1 MAVPAAD
8 LAHAGAGRGA
18 QSRVPDDL
26 RLLLAFTGRAAD
38 TRALVRKVRAFADG
52 DPRRWT
58 LVADEIAA
66 QAEALRAA
74 LEAGAR
80 EPALA
85 AVRAG
90 AAAMARLGE
99 EAEAGIITAELTLAC
114 ALAASAGAAG
124 KPERAGGGDC
134 AVVLAFGDAARDRAE
149 AALRPHFPVFRVA
162 PA

>member
-1 MAVPAAD
+1 MATSARE
-8 LAHAGAGRGA
+8 LIEAGAIETR
-18 QSRVPDDL
+18 RLEVPDDL

-38 TRALVRKVRAFADG
+38 TRALVRKVRAFAAG

-58 LVADEIAA
+58 LVAEEIAA
-66 QAEALRAA
+66 QAEALKAA

-124 KPERAGGGDC
+124 KPSGAGGGDC
-134 AVVLAFGDAARDRAE
+134 AVVFAFGDAARDRAE
-149 AALRPHFPVFRVA
+149 AALRQHFPVFRVA